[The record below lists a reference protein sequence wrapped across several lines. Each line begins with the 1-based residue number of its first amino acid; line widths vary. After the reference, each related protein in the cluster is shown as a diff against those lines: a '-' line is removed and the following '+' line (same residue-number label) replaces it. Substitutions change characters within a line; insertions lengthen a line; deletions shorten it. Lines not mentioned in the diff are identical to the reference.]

1 MKKIEAIIRRNILG
15 KLKNELAKIN
25 ISGITILEA
34 GGFGKQRGHFI
45 KNESEDFDEEVY
57 LVPKYKIEIVC
68 DENIYMEVINIIKK
82 VCYTGKHGDGKIFIS
97 TIEEAIRIRTGE
109 TGQDA
114 L

>member
-25 ISGITILEA
+25 ISGITVLEA
-34 GGFGKQRGHFI
+34 GGFGKQRGHFL
-45 KNESEDFDEEVY
+45 KTENEEIDEEVY

-68 DENIYMEVINIIKK
+68 KDDIYQEIVNIIKK

-97 TIEEAIRIRTGE
+97 NIEEAIRIRTDEKGE
-109 TGQDA
+109 SA